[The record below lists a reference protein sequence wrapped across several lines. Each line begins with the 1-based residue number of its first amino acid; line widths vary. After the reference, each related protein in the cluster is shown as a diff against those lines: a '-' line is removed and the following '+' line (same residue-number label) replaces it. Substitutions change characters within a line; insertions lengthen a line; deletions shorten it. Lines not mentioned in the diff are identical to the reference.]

1 MAMVASGTTFGR
13 LKSTNAAALPMSDAT
28 LKLPTAP
35 REVIEHIRRYEFGI
49 GASLDAEGRVVVAN
63 MQRRYQSLLETVAE
77 DLNSKESHFIL
88 ELVQNADDNKYSDG
102 VDASLSFS
110 AESSRLVIVN
120 NEAGFLPE
128 NVAALCSAG
137 ESSKKNKTGYI
148 GEKGIGFKSVFKVTD
163 APEIHSNGY
172 HFRFNRSDPKDLLGY
187 VVPHWKDPD
196 FPVDG
201 HATTLVLPA
210 RPGKPFPLNLLKDL
224 DATLLLFLE
233 KLRRLEVKTKSEVV
247 VYVRKD
253 IGPVTTLTTHHSP
266 PDGARQHPARSYFRT
281 SAKYDFSSIK
291 EPKRVGISETDLV
304 LAFPLSDAGEA
315 EPDPNSPIYAFLPIR
330 DFGFPFCIQADFVL
344 ISSREGIHEDLEW
357 NITLRDEIAPSF
369 IEALEKFKAKPR
381 LANTYLRFLPEAGAV
396 HDPFFKP
403 VVDQLVSELKEAECV
418 RVEGGK
424 WRKPQQVLLASQE
437 AHALFSSSDAL
448 KLFGAEYP
456 SAAFDASPE
465 QLKRIGCKSLTM
477 PAVVNIFTEH
487 SSWLSDKP
495 LEWKARFYAYLALP
509 SRRSE
514 YTKALK
520 EVACLPTADG
530 RLVSP
535 KAGTIFFP
543 LSKKGKAKYG
553 FEHELTVLDDEF
565 YDAAL
570 AESPEV
576 KSLFEGL
583 GVKPDNPYTLIRD
596 HILKRHGVQELGN
609 DHKALIGHLRYVRD
623 KLEPYLLHAA
633 ALGQTRQTALQA
645 LKEGVSVGTN
655 QVEGDWLF
663 NSPSQLYL
671 SRAYRPVFDID
682 SMLGDKIEPALLVSD
697 AYVHKKRGA
706 SPEDIVLELESWR
719 RFFYDI
725 GVNESPLLT
734 IYGGQA
740 ACSAELKALLVS
752 PDSTVRR
759 ATLECLDRNWHKY
772 EGHLTYSFR
781 SGRQNYENPTLFKS
795 ELQATRA
802 PTKRK
807 SSVPLP
813 QAYLNDPNIKT
824 VLGGNAVFVE
834 ADLHNHR
841 FLDAA
846 GITYKVDATACLKRL
861 GQIRDSKGGAT
872 RDQVRAIY
880 RQLESLWHSERA
892 TIEAAFALQP
902 LIMVGAGESTCWVL
916 PKDACWQPTHV
927 QFLDAQHA
935 PLQSQYFEHRTFFTR
950 QLSVPLELSLS
961 KWVDALA
968 ALSDVEDADER
979 KSVALTIY
987 RRLHRELG
995 PQLKGAPDWLQRFAN
1010 EPLFL
1015 DHRGTLVRKSD
1026 SLFANDDSEYAQ
1038 LFEGVESIS
1047 LLSVHHDHL
1056 SGIANLLRATGIP
1069 RVSTSVSVEPA
1080 GNVAGEVSQ
1089 VLTQKVRDLFG
1100 CIARVVY
1107 SQSHERFEIAVKEQL
1122 FEHLRALE
1130 VQVVPELE
1138 LDVTLGGVTKTTSG
1152 DAAPR
1157 DRQLLVRANA
1167 PLHVDHVAME
1177 VRRILRLPQ
1186 TQVATMSVL
1195 LRSMNL
1201 KDAEDYLR
1209 VTHVSQLPSDEQ
1221 AMLDGIDSNRTTDA
1235 DSEPI
1240 ETVRPDPPGA
1250 AASEDDAQQQAPDE
1264 GEPPSS
1270 GESTMVT
1277 DSAGRTQDTGPTA
1290 AHGLGATRKH
1300 GYGVDGARHQPTPDG
1315 TTAPAPTSLPGS
1327 STTTTP
1333 STARPHV
1340 QREGQDATDQSLTG
1354 TRATGIPPAAHGAA
1368 GAHAGTDRW
1377 HGNNINEAAVPSPV
1391 ANAGDGRGT
1400 FLNGADSIA
1409 DGYAPSEP
1417 SRSSTG
1423 PGTGAGDGSSRRRQA
1438 AGTKRPLERT
1448 NSGRLLSYPEPLK
1461 GSSAPRDEEDESNP
1475 EVLQRRMAIETAAV
1489 DYFLAMASNQW
1500 RDVKVVPNPNNPG
1513 FDIQA
1518 IAHDGA
1524 AEFIEVKGQSGAW
1537 TETGVAVSPTQLRK
1551 AEEQR
1556 ERFWLCVVEY
1566 ATDETRRQL
1575 YLVNNPFGRTDQF
1588 RFDMGWKGVATVIAA
1603 KPTHP
1608 RVGLFVTLIG
1618 EGKARIFGVKGKGR
1632 LVKIDYQFIANGQ
1645 KRFSKLFQPNTMTL
1659 SVD

>member
-1 MAMVASGTTFGR
+1 MSGTN
-13 LKSTNAAALPMSDAT
+13 L
-28 LKLPTAP
+28 LPTTP

-110 AESSRLVIVN
+110 AESGRLVIVN

-137 ESSKKNKTGYI
+137 ESSKKNRTGYI

-163 APEIHSNGY
+163 APEIHSNDY

-196 FPVDG
+196 LPVDG
-201 HATTLVLPA
+201 NATTLVLPA
-210 RPGKPFPLNLLKDL
+210 RPGKPFPLDLLKDL

-233 KLRRLEVKTKSEVV
+233 KLRRLEVKTKSEEVQ
-247 VYVRKD
+247 YFRQD
-253 IGPVTTLTTHHSP
+253 SGPITTLTTDRGP
-266 PDGARQHPARSYFRT
+266 PDGARQHTEKGYFRT

-304 LAFPLSDAGEA
+304 LAFPLSDNGEA
-315 EPDPNSPIYAFLPIR
+315 EPDPNSPTYAFLPIR

-357 NITLRDEIAPSF
+357 NTTLRDEIAPSF
-369 IEALEKFKAKPR
+369 IEALKEFKAKPR

-403 VVDQLVSELKEAECV
+403 VVDQLVDELKEAECV
-418 RVEGGK
+418 RVEGGN
-424 WRKPQQVLLASQE
+424 WRKPEQVLLASPE
-437 AHALFSSSDAL
+437 AHALFHSSDAL

-465 QLKRIGCKSLTM
+465 KLKRIGCKLLTM
-477 PAVVNIFTEH
+477 PAVVNIFSGH
-487 SSWLSDKP
+487 ASWFSNKP
-495 LEWKARFYAYLALP
+495 LEWKARFYAYIASP

-514 YTKALK
+514 YIKALK
-520 EVACLPTADG
+520 ELACLPTADG

-535 KAGTIFFP
+535 KAGIIFFP
-543 LSKKGKAKYG
+543 LSKKGKAKYD
-553 FEHELTVLDDEF
+553 FEHELTVLDDEL

-576 KSLFEGL
+576 KTLFEGL
-583 GVKPDNPYTLIRD
+583 GVKPDNPYALIRD

-623 KLEPYLLHAA
+623 KLEPYLMHAA
-633 ALGQTRQTALQA
+633 SLGQTRQAALQV
-645 LKEGVSVGTN
+645 LKEGLSIGTN

-663 NSPSQLYL
+663 NNPSHLYL
-671 SRAYRPVFDID
+671 SSAYRPVFDID
-682 SMLGDKIEPALLVSD
+682 SMLGDKIAPALLVSD
-697 AYVHKKRGA
+697 AYLLKKRGA
-706 SPEDIVLELESWR
+706 SPEDVVRELETWR

-725 GVNESPLLT
+725 GVNESPLLSMD
-734 IYGGQA
+734 GGQA
-740 ACSAELKALLVS
+740 ACSVELKAMLES
-752 PDSTVRR
+752 PDSSVRR
-759 ATLECLDRNWHKY
+759 ATLECIDRNWHKY
-772 EGHLTYSFR
+772 EGHLTYSLR
-781 SGRQNYENPTLFKS
+781 SGRHNYEYATSFKNDLRS
-795 ELQATRA
+795 TRA

-813 QAYLNDPNIKT
+813 QAYLDNPTIRT
-824 VLGGNAVFVE
+824 VLGGSAVFVE
-834 ADLHNHR
+834 GDLHNPR

-846 GITYKVDATACLKRL
+846 GITYKVDAAACLKRL
-861 GQIRDSKGGAT
+861 GQIRDNKGGAT

-880 RQLESLWHSERA
+880 RQLESLWQNERS
-892 TIEAAFALQP
+892 TIESAFALHP
-902 LIMVGAGESTCWVL
+902 LIMVGAGESTSWVL
-916 PKDACWQPTHV
+916 PEDACWLPTHV
-927 QFLDAQHA
+927 KFLDAQHT
-935 PLQSQYFEHRTFFTR
+935 PLQSQYSEHRTFFTK

-968 ALSDVEDADER
+968 TLSAVEDDDER
-979 KSVALTIY
+979 RSFALTIY

-995 PQLKGAPDWLQRFAN
+995 TQLKGTPDWLQRFAN

-1015 DHRGTLVRKSD
+1015 DHRGILVKKSD
-1026 SLFANDDSEYAQ
+1026 SLFANDNPEYAQ
-1038 LFEGVESIS
+1038 LFEEDESI
-1047 LLSVHHDHL
+1047 LLLAVQHDHL
-1056 SGIANLLRATGIP
+1056 SGIANLLARTGVP

-1080 GNVAGEVSQ
+1080 GNVDGEVAQ

-1107 SQSHERFEIAVKEQL
+1107 SQSHERFETAVKEQL

-1130 VQVVPELE
+1130 IQVVPELE
-1138 LDVTLGGVTKTTSG
+1138 LNVTLAGVTKTTTG

-1157 DRQLLVRANA
+1157 NRQLLLRADA
-1167 PLHVDHVAME
+1167 PSHVDHVAME

-1186 TQVATMSVL
+1186 TQVATISVL
-1195 LRSMNL
+1195 LRSMNI

-1209 VTHVSQLPSDEQ
+1209 ITHVSQLPPEEQ
-1221 AMLDGIDSNRTTDA
+1221 GLLDGREFKQPKDA
-1235 DSEPI
+1235 DECEPI
-1240 ETVRPDPPGA
+1240 EAERGA
-1250 AASEDDAQQQAPDE
+1250 AASGDMAQQETPGE
-1264 GEPPSS
+1264 GEVPSD
-1270 GESTMVT
+1270 GDSTMVT
-1277 DSAGRTQDTGPTA
+1277 DSAGWTRDTEATA
-1290 AHGLGATRKH
+1290 APGLGTPRKL
-1300 GYGVDGARHQPTPDG
+1300 GPGVDAARQQPTPVG
-1315 TTAPAPTSLPGS
+1315 TAAPAPTAPTGS
-1327 STTTTP
+1327 ASSAT
-1333 STARPHV
+1333 SSAARPHV
-1340 QREGQDATDQSLTG
+1340 PGEGQDGSDQPFNGTRETG
-1354 TRATGIPPAAHGAA
+1354 TASEAPGAP
-1368 GAHAGTDRW
+1368 GTHAGTDRS
-1377 HGNNINEAAVPSPV
+1377 HGASVNGAAVPFP
-1391 ANAGDGRGT
+1391 AAPAGGGSGA
-1400 FLNGADSIA
+1400 FPSGADSIA
-1409 DGYAPSEP
+1409 DGAAPTEP
-1417 SRSSTG
+1417 FRSSTG
-1423 PGTGAGDGSSRRRQA
+1423 QSTRTGDARSHRRQA
-1438 AGTKRPLERT
+1438 AGSKRPMERT
-1448 NSGRLLSYPEPLK
+1448 NSGRLLSYPEPSEGSRALK
-1461 GSSAPRDEEDESNP
+1461 DGEDESNP
-1475 EVLQRRMAIETAAV
+1475 EVRMRRAVIEKAAV
-1489 DYFLAMASNQW
+1489 DHFVATASNQW
-1500 RDVKVVPNPNNPG
+1500 RALTVIPNPNNPG

-1518 IAHDGA
+1518 IAHDGT

-1566 ATDETRRQL
+1566 ATDESRRQL

-1588 RFDMGWKGVATVIAA
+1588 RFDKGWKGVAIVISA

-1608 RVGLFVTLIG
+1608 KEGLFVALPG
-1618 EGKARIFGVKGKGR
+1618 EGKARILGVKGNGR
-1632 LVKIDYQFIANGQ
+1632 LVRIDYQFIADGQ
-1645 KRFSKLFQPNTMTL
+1645 KRFNKLFQPNTMTL